1 MCKLPFWVN
10 EISPLHDPYQEP
22 KLSDWLWEIRE
33 RRKQRDRSLNYR
45 ALLRLIS
52 DRNNAQSDD
61 TSNVTTNSSRDAS
74 GRPTISMTVE
84 QYLTYGNLVNEERLN
99 AHRIKQEREEAAI
112 PAGNQQNN
120 RQGVSLFDLNTNFVV
135 FYDLIMQL
143 FFKFI
148 FSVSNRFNVIFS
160 VLCMLDVGE
169 CPCAIC
175 MCLYV
180 CDVIWWS
187 VQRMLSR

>member
-1 MCKLPFWVN
+1 M
-10 EISPLHDPYQEP
+10 HDSLYQEP

-33 RRKQRDRSLNYR
+33 RRRQRDRSLNYR

-99 AHRIKQEREEAAI
+99 AHRMKQEREEAAN
-112 PAGNQQNN
+112 PAGSQHNN
-120 RQGVSLFDLNTNFVV
+120 RLGVSLYLNTNF
-135 FYDLIMQL
+135 FLLILHITCFNTISHL
-143 FFKFI
+143 FGF
-148 FSVSNRFNVIFS
+148 
-160 VLCMLDVGE
+160 
-169 CPCAIC
+169 
-175 MCLYV
+175 
-180 CDVIWWS
+180 
-187 VQRMLSR
+187 LSHA

>member
-1 MCKLPFWVN
+1 M
-10 EISPLHDPYQEP
+10 HDPPIYQEP

-99 AHRIKQEREEAAI
+99 AHRIKQDREEAAN
-112 PAGNQQNN
+112 PGGNQQNN
-120 RQGVSLFDLNTNFVV
+120 RLGVSLFFICILIFEPRHHRFSNVHVLTR
-135 FYDLIMQL
+135 FY
-143 FFKFI
+143 
-148 FSVSNRFNVIFS
+148 FSFS
-160 VLCMLDVGE
+160 SCMLDVNVH
-169 CPCAIC
+169 
-175 MCLYV
+175 V
-180 CDVIWWS
+180 CDDLLARSTHV
-187 VQRMLSR
+187 V

>member
-1 MCKLPFWVN
+1 MKVIKLRISLDLDLTPSLVIFRFFFLTRCAWHVQLPFFLSEWN
-10 EISPLHDPYQEP
+10 GEISPLHDPYQEP

-120 RQGVSLFDLNTNFVV
+120 RQGVSLFDLNTNCSFD
-135 FYDLIMQL
+135 DLIMQL
-143 FFKFI
+143 FSSLS
-148 FSVSNRFNVIFS
+148 FSFQPF
-160 VLCMLDVGE
+160 
-169 CPCAIC
+169 
-175 MCLYV
+175 
-180 CDVIWWS
+180 
-187 VQRMLSR
+187 

>member
-1 MCKLPFWVN
+1 VN

-135 FYDLIMQL
+135 FDDLIMQL
-143 FFKFI
+143 FSSLSFQFPT
-148 FSVSNRFNVIFS
+148 
-160 VLCMLDVGE
+160 VLT
-169 CPCAIC
+169 
-175 MCLYV
+175 
-180 CDVIWWS
+180 
-187 VQRMLSR
+187 